1 MDQKTLLTILL
12 IALIS
17 GQLWT
22 IIWDIG
28 KSAIYLIFLLLGL
41 TFLNPDIAEN
51 LKGYL
56 IRIVKLDKTVLS
68 DIFSSISK
76 FILTITDKLP
86 TDIKNLISKKEENK
100 K

>member
-56 IRIVKLDKTVLS
+56 IRIVKLDKTVPT

-76 FILTITDKLP
+76 FILTLSDKLP
-86 TDIKNLISKKEENK
+86 DNIKNLISKKEEIK

>member
-12 IALIS
+12 IVLIS

-41 TFLNPDIAEN
+41 TFLNPTIAEN

-56 IRIVKLDKTVLS
+56 IRIVKLDKTVLT
-68 DIFSSISK
+68 DIFSSVSK
-76 FILTITDKLP
+76 FILTVSDKLP
-86 TDIKNLISKKEENK
+86 TDIKNLMSKKEEIK